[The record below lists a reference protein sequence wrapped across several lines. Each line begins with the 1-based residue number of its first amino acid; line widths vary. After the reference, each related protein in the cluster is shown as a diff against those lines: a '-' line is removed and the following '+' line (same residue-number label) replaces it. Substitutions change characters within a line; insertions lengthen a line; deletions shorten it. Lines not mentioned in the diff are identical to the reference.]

1 MAQVRAQPVVLIHQR
16 LAPRRLGRVP
26 RRRNIHVDLLEPLLR
41 QLPAPNR
48 IAGPS
53 PQSTQAS
60 SIITMD
66 RQSRVT
72 RVDVSPVAS
81 VHEEPGQFE
90 PVVERPLPLRLEER
104 NPALPAS
111 KQKVYFRGLKQQLES
126 NRLPDPEVE
135 RLPLFIEE
143 PCRCRLGVEPPQ
155 VFPCHR
161 RKLLRW
167 FNTDADLVYALK
179 MEAAFQPRTTSLLLQ
194 LKQKARKFL
203 AGWDMSAYSSQQQY
217 EMAMKA
223 IGQAMLISTEEMKI
237 QALMHIGQERKVHR
251 PNHTGFFRDG
261 RTGSGAGTSLGRP
274 RVKVS
279 ALRKWVLRPLTHA
292 IRF

>member
-1 MAQVRAQPVVLIHQR
+1 M
-16 LAPRRLGRVP
+16 P
-26 RRRNIHVDLLEPLLR
+26 RRRNIAADLIAPLIE
-41 QLPAPNR
+41 QLPQPQR
-48 IAGPS
+48 RAGPS
-53 PQSTQAS
+53 PASTVAS
-60 SIITMD
+60 SVITID
-66 RQSRVT
+66 RSET
-72 RVDVSPVAS
+72 MVDVSPAPS
-81 VHEEPGQFE
+81 VLSELGAFE
-90 PVVERPLPLRLEER
+90 PAAERPHPLKLEER
-104 NPALPAS
+104 NPAQPGS
-111 KQKVYFRGLKQQLES
+111 KNKVYFKGLKQQLES

-143 PCRCRLGVEPPQ
+143 PTPCRLGVEPPTI
-155 VFPCHR
+155 FPCHR

-167 FNTDADLVYALK
+167 FNTDVDLVYALK
-179 MEAAFQPRTTSLLLQ
+179 MEAAFQPRTQTLLLQ

-203 AGWDMSAYSSQQQY
+203 AGFDMSAYSTKEQY

-223 IGQAMLISTEEMKI
+223 IGQAMLVSTEEMKI

-292 IRF
+292 IAF